1 MNSNL
6 KRFLVIIGM
15 VFIAW
20 ILILAFSTAALF
32 HSFYGV
38 VGFCGSILA
47 FVLSTAS
54 LLLWK
59 ADPERDT
66 AEVNAAL
73 PVYTGTYFILAFIA
87 NTVFCFMSHLDAP
100 RIIPL
105 VVNALL
111 TIAFVTVRMFILPYR
126 DRVSRT
132 VLHTAEKTRGAV
144 RLSAKLSEIMGMAQD
159 EAVKQRLRELKEQL
173 DYSTNVSQPFTA
185 DLEAV
190 FFGQLCDISNAI
202 DQHAPSEDVLK
213 RIDAT
218 WITWKKRNG
227 ASSMN

>member
-6 KRFLVIIGM
+6 KRFFIIIGM

-20 ILILAFSTAALF
+20 ILILAFSTDALF
-32 HSFYGV
+32 RSFYGV
-38 VGFCGSILA
+38 VGFCGGILA
-47 FVLSTAS
+47 FGLSTAS

-59 ADPERDT
+59 PHPGRDMT
-66 AEVNAAL
+66 EVNAAV
-73 PVYTGTYFILAFIA
+73 PIYTGTYFILAVGA
-87 NTVFCFMSHLDAP
+87 NTAFCFMSHSYAP

-126 DRVSRT
+126 ERVSRT
-132 VLHTAEKTRGAV
+132 VLRTAGKAQGVV
-144 RLSAKLSEIMGMAQD
+144 RLSAKLGEIMGGTQD

-173 DYSTNVSQPFTA
+173 DYSTNVSQPFA
-185 DLEAV
+185 EELEAV
-190 FFGQLCDISNAI
+190 FFDQLCDISNAI
-202 DQHAPSEDVLK
+202 DQHIPAEDVLK
-213 RIDAT
+213 KIDAT

-227 ASSMN
+227 ASFMS